1 MQVAGRQV
9 HDTHSNGQ
17 ESLMQDELWSPIM
30 HWPPP
35 EEVPERTELFLVVD
49 IDLVYST
56 TSNHDFTI
64 TCTLPV
70 IDNRHLLDGH
80 YCN

>member
-35 EEVPERTELFLVVD
+35 RRGAREDRIVSGCGNRLGIQHD
-49 IDLVYST
+49 IEPRLYD
-56 TSNHDFTI
+56 NMHI
-64 TCTLPV
+64 TCY
-70 IDNRHLLDGH
+70 R
-80 YCN
+80 